1 METLVGIQQ
10 SEKHPENKSL
20 STIQEALIASE
31 ARYRRLFETSKDGIL
46 ILDADNGKIDDVN
59 PFLIDLLGY
68 SKEDFIEKTIWEIG
82 FFKDIIANQDKFI
95 ELQQKEYV
103 RYEDLPLE
111 TATGKQINVE
121 FVSNVYSVNGHKVIQ
136 CNIRDITQRRWAGE
150 VLRESESSLQ
160 YAQEI
165 AKMGDWEYDFINQ
178 KSKWSKNCYEMFGL
192 EPFVFTPTLAYFKS
206 RIHPD
211 DIHLI
216 DEGLE
221 NMLAS
226 KAPTKFEIRITFPD
240 GTYKWLQN
248 NIIPFFTNGNL
259 CKLKGANIDITE
271 RKLAEAALVANNL
284 RLELAL
290 KSGNMAWWEMDL
302 ITGNVTFEK
311 GKAKMLGHPYEKLEH
326 YSDFIA
332 LVHPEDA
339 ERTMQA
345 MKNHLLGLVDKFEI
359 EYRILTKSGEYKWF
373 YDVGSVTKTDSD
385 GKPLL
390 VSGLVL
396 DINERKLAE
405 TETRNNEIR
414 LRALLQTIPDLIWLK
429 DTEGVYLSC
438 NSMFERFFGA
448 TEKDIIGKTDYDFV
462 DKELADFFREHDR
475 AAMVAGKPI
484 SNEEWVTFASD
495 GKSLFLDTNK
505 MPMFDSTGAIIGV
518 LGVGRDITMRKQ
530 TEIKL
535 LESEEK
541 FKSIFEGSNDAIM
554 LLNKDGIFDCNKRTL
569 EIFKIDRKEE
579 LFGLHPLRFSPLK
592 QAHGRISDE
601 IADEIINEAHLP
613 DKQIDWIFTRS
624 NGEIFPAIIQFS
636 AFLSGGENVQQV
648 TIRDI
653 TAIEQELIITN
664 KELAFLN
671 REKENRAA
679 ELIIANQELAFQNLE
694 KENRA
699 AELVVANKRLAFE
712 NEEKEKR
719 AAELIIA
726 NKVLLFENEEKE
738 SRAAE
743 LIIANQELAFQNLEK
758 ESRAAELVVANKRLA
773 FENKE
778 KENRAAELIIAN
790 KVLLFEN
797 EEKESR
803 AAELIVANRELAF
816 QNLEKEKRAAE
827 LIVANEVLV
836 FENHEKEHRAAELI
850 VAKEKAEES
859 DHLKSAFLAT
869 MNHEL
874 RTPLNHILGFSEIIN
889 SMAESAEIKDWAN
902 IIFKSGTGL
911 LNIIEDIFDLAL
923 AEQGQI
929 KIRKQS
935 FKGIDIFLENRKALD
950 EIIVNAGKEN
960 EIKLVYKP
968 DSTLLQTFLIADR
981 SKINQVLVN
990 LFKNASKFTS
1000 KGTIEFGFY
1009 QKDQNEIV
1017 FYVRD
1022 TGVGIQ
1028 QDKMDIIFEF
1038 FRQLDDSN
1046 TRYYGGVGIGLAISK
1061 RIAEAMN
1068 ARIVVESEV
1077 GKGTT
1082 FFLHVPVEITS
1093 LGVQMQESDEDVTIP
1108 DLTGKTILV
1117 AEDDPISMRLIQ
1129 MLLETTNATLVE
1141 AENGQEAI
1149 EKMAE
1154 FQNIDLILMDLK
1166 MPVLDGYKAT
1176 TQIKAIWPDIKI
1188 IALTAY
1194 SIVKEKKLALSA
1206 GCDDIIIKPIDK
1218 RILFAKLKQFCNG

>member
-1 METLVGIQQ
+1 M
-10 SEKHPENKSL
+10 
-20 STIQEALIASE
+20 
-31 ARYRRLFETSKDGIL
+31 
-46 ILDADNGKIDDVN
+46 
-59 PFLIDLLGY
+59 
-68 SKEDFIEKTIWEIG
+68 
-82 FFKDIIANQDKFI
+82 
-95 ELQQKEYV
+95 
-103 RYEDLPLE
+103 
-111 TATGKQINVE
+111 
-121 FVSNVYSVNGHKVIQ
+121 
-136 CNIRDITQRRWAGE
+136 
-150 VLRESESSLQ
+150 
-160 YAQEI
+160 
-165 AKMGDWEYDFINQ
+165 
-178 KSKWSKNCYEMFGL
+178 
-192 EPFVFTPTLAYFKS
+192 
-206 RIHPD
+206 
-211 DIHLI
+211 
-216 DEGLE
+216 
-221 NMLAS
+221 
-226 KAPTKFEIRITFPD
+226 
-240 GTYKWLQN
+240 
-248 NIIPFFTNGNL
+248 
-259 CKLKGANIDITE
+259 
-271 RKLAEAALVANNL
+271 
-284 RLELAL
+284 
-290 KSGNMAWWEMDL
+290 
-302 ITGNVTFEK
+302 
-311 GKAKMLGHPYEKLEH
+311 
-326 YSDFIA
+326 
-332 LVHPEDA
+332 
-339 ERTMQA
+339 
-345 MKNHLLGLVDKFEI
+345 
-359 EYRILTKSGEYKWF
+359 
-373 YDVGSVTKTDSD
+373 
-385 GKPLL
+385 
-390 VSGLVL
+390 
-396 DINERKLAE
+396 
-405 TETRNNEIR
+405 
-414 LRALLQTIPDLIWLK
+414 
-429 DTEGVYLSC
+429 
-438 NSMFERFFGA
+438 
-448 TEKDIIGKTDYDFV
+448 
-462 DKELADFFREHDR
+462 
-475 AAMVAGKPI
+475 
-484 SNEEWVTFASD
+484 
-495 GKSLFLDTNK
+495 
-505 MPMFDSTGAIIGV
+505 
-518 LGVGRDITMRKQ
+518 
-530 TEIKL
+530 
-535 LESEEK
+535 
-541 FKSIFEGSNDAIM
+541 
-554 LLNKDGIFDCNKRTL
+554 
-569 EIFKIDRKEE
+569 
-579 LFGLHPLRFSPLK
+579 
-592 QAHGRISDE
+592 
-601 IADEIINEAHLP
+601 
-613 DKQIDWIFTRS
+613 
-624 NGEIFPAIIQFS
+624 
-636 AFLSGGENVQQV
+636 
-648 TIRDI
+648 
-653 TAIEQELIITN
+653 
-664 KELAFLN
+664 
-671 REKENRAA
+671 
-679 ELIIANQELAFQNLE
+679 
-694 KENRA
+694 
-699 AELVVANKRLAFE
+699 
-712 NEEKEKR
+712 
-719 AAELIIA
+719 
-726 NKVLLFENEEKE
+726 
-738 SRAAE
+738 
-743 LIIANQELAFQNLEK
+743 
-758 ESRAAELVVANKRLA
+758 
-773 FENKE
+773 
-778 KENRAAELIIAN
+778 
-790 KVLLFEN
+790 
-797 EEKESR
+797 
-803 AAELIVANRELAF
+803 
-816 QNLEKEKRAAE
+816 
-827 LIVANEVLV
+827 
-836 FENHEKEHRAAELI
+836 
-850 VAKEKAEES
+850 AKEKAEES